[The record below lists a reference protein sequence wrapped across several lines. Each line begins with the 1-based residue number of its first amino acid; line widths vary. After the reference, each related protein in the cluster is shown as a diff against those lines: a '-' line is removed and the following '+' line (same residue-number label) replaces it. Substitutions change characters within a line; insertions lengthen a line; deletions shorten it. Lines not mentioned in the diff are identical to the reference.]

1 MWKLTRAIL
10 QTPAGSS
17 TSRPPLIFKLHSFL
31 PFSPIP
37 AQTFTQPLAGP
48 KNRLPQNG
56 PTGSGT
62 ASSPTGPPPVPHRPR
77 PGRPQPRAGGP
88 AAPLPHKRPRRRPGA
103 WTGNQSRGSAG
114 CGPRPGLSERQG
126 RARRRDSP
134 LSTRPG
140 QRRRLPAAGGR
151 DTPQTPPARPGGTSA
166 AGRISAPS
174 GWPGPAAPL
183 PRAPPRR
190 ALRRRGR
197 AHARGRR
204 TAAGRAGLRAG
215 RGRLLRAGSR
225 PRSWGAAAS
234 APALPGSSLRESSG
248 ASSAFV
254 AAAPREERPAAA
266 CCSPLGPARLTR
278 GPGPEASGPVSGA
291 TLGWAARLQDSSRG
305 CFCESRALPLSCVD
319 RWKHSFA
326 LTGRSCQIRW

>member
-114 CGPRPGLSERQG
+114 CGPRPGPQREAGQGPAPRQPALHPARTTATAPRGSGPGHATDTPPRRYLSCRSYLCSF
-126 RARRRDSP
+126 RLA
-134 LSTRPG
+134 RPG
-140 QRRRLPAAGGR
+140 CAIAARSPAAGAAQARASTCAGAP
-151 DTPQTPPARPGGTSA
+151 DGCGEGGAAGGAGPSPQGWEPPAE
-166 AGRISAPS
+166 
-174 GWPGPAAPL
+174 
-183 PRAPPRR
+183 
-190 ALRRRGR
+190 LRRRGLSPCL
-197 AHARGRR
+197 ARVIP
-204 TAAGRAGLRAG
+204 AGELR
-215 RGRLLRAGSR
+215 RLLGVCRG
-225 PRSWGAAAS
+225 S
-234 APALPGSSLRESSG
+234 APRRASCGCLLLP
-248 ASSAFV
+248 A
-254 AAAPREERPAAA
+254 
-266 CCSPLGPARLTR
+266 
-278 GPGPEASGPVSGA
+278 GPGPADPGSWARGFRAGIGGYLRLGCEAAGFVPWLLLWVAGA
-291 TLGWAARLQDSSRG
+291 ASVLRR
-305 CFCESRALPLSCVD
+305 
-319 RWKHSFA
+319 
-326 LTGRSCQIRW
+326 